1 MSSSQ
6 RLAALTYKSAFAI
19 YCLLFCGLALRF
31 ALLGEVLAPSR
42 QYVETGAID
51 TGTPNDRIENQKFVD
66 YTTSYIPEIYQH
78 LRGPRSGWLTLWTA
92 NNELGRPASQLFG
105 FSRAY
110 PPSWVLSQFTN
121 NPWIFLTILSLGTCF
136 LAGSFMLLY
145 LKELGLAGFAGLLAA
160 TSLATSPFFMYWLTF
175 PMFSAV
181 FCWSAGAL
189 WALKRLAREPDLLG
203 WSALAFSAYS
213 LLMTGYQQL
222 VVYHFYILSA
232 YALCLALSRARV
244 RSLGAAQYLLLVTSA
259 GVAGATL
266 AMPVY
271 ADLVQLY
278 RDSTRIAADIS
289 FFTAVLPPV
298 GTLLEASRVFVLSMA
313 PELLGNPVTPTYPLT
328 YDGISVTPL
337 VVFFCVT
344 GLVMAP
350 KKTWGWWTAVLLLCL
365 LGFGKPFYMVGV
377 KVLGLNLSP
386 TVPLCN
392 AGLPLTIIVGYG
404 ADALVRRS
412 GSGRVRRAV
421 WLAAGTAL
429 AVLVSAVWICLSQSL
444 QVHWAILVAML
455 TMLVLLVA
463 QQDDTRPALLLLSLF
478 IGLIAVSDPLILRQK
493 FSEIQRTSAFVD
505 DVRAALPADS
515 RLAVAAPGVL
525 VLPANFN
532 AEVGLASLHTY
543 DSLSSKR
550 YQNLIAALGGRVEP
564 YGRRNRFIAPDYTSA
579 SFWMANVGLMLSPA
593 MLADQNLDYLG
604 ESAGTFLY
612 QTRALMGESIQVIPK
627 EPRLRS
633 DGLEIGDPRLLARTS
648 PSKLSDEGDRLEY
661 QVVPEEPSLLVVSQ
675 TFHRAWR
682 AVALAGAGWVPA
694 QTVAVNG
701 VFQGVLLPKDSRQV
715 RLTFEPYSRY
725 AWIAHVFWGW
735 LAVLLGAQAWRAS
748 SRRRLQGWR
757 GT

>member
-1 MSSSQ
+1 M
-6 RLAALTYKSAFAI
+6 TYKSAFAI
-19 YCLLFCGLALRF
+19 YCLLFCGLTLRLALF
-31 ALLGEVLAPSR
+31 GEVLAPSR
-42 QYVETGAID
+42 QHIETGAID
-51 TGTPNDRIENQKFVD
+51 TGTPSDRIENRKFVD

-78 LRGPRSGWLTLWTA
+78 LQGPRSGWLTLWTA
-92 NNELGRPASQLFG
+92 RNELGRPASQLFG

-110 PPSWVLSQFTN
+110 PPSWILSQFTN
-121 NPWIFLTILSLGTCF
+121 NPWIFFTFLSLGTCF

-145 LKELGLAGFAGLLAA
+145 LKELGIAGFAGLFAA

-175 PMFSAV
+175 PMFAAV

-189 WALKRLAREPDLLG
+189 WALKRLAREHDLLG

-222 VVYHFYILSA
+222 VVYHIYILSA
-232 YALCLALSRARV
+232 YALYLALSRARV
-244 RSLGAAQYLLLVTSA
+244 RSRDAAQYLLLVASA

-266 AMPVY
+266 AIPVY
-271 ADLVQLY
+271 ADLAQLY
-278 RDSTRIAADIS
+278 RDSARIAPDIS
-289 FFTAVLPPV
+289 FFTAVLPHV
-298 GTLLEASRVFVLSMA
+298 GTLLDASRVFVVSMT

-337 VVFFCVT
+337 VVFFCVI

-350 KKTWGWWTAVLLLCL
+350 RKTWGWWTAVLLLCL
-365 LGFGKPFYMVGV
+365 LTFGKPFYVVGV

-404 ADALVRRS
+404 ADALVRRTNP
-412 GSGRVRRAV
+412 GRLRRAV
-421 WLAAGTAL
+421 WSALGTVLAI
-429 AVLVSAVWICLSQSL
+429 LVSAVWICLRQSL

-455 TMLVLLVA
+455 TMLVLLGA
-463 QQDDTRPALLLLSLF
+463 QRDDTHPALLLLSLF
-478 IGLIAVSDPLILRQK
+478 IGLIAVSYPLILRQK
-493 FSEIQRTSAFVD
+493 LSEIQRTSAFID
-505 DVRAALPADS
+505 DVRAALPAGS

-532 AEVGLASLHTY
+532 TELGLASLHTY
-543 DSLSSKR
+543 DSLSSRR

-564 YGRRNRFIAPDYTSA
+564 YGRRNRAIAPDYTSPL
-579 SFWMANVGLMLSPA
+579 FWMANVGLMLSPA

-604 ESAGTFLY
+604 EGAGTFLY
-612 QTRALMGESIQVIPK
+612 KTRALMGESIQVIPK
-627 EPRLRS
+627 ETRVTP
-633 DGLEIGDPRLLARTS
+633 DGLEIGDPRLLVSRS
-648 PSKLSDEGDRLEY
+648 PSKLSDEGDRLEF
-661 QVVPEEPSLLVVSQ
+661 QVTPEEPSLLVLSQ
-675 TFHRAWR
+675 TFHGDWR
-682 AVALAGAGWVPA
+682 AVALVEAGWVPA

-701 VFQGVLLPKDSRQV
+701 VFQGVLLPRDSRQV
-715 RLTFEPYSRY
+715 RLTFEPNSRY
-725 AWIAHVFWGW
+725 AWIGHVFWGC

-748 SRRRLQGWR
+748 SRRGFNAGG